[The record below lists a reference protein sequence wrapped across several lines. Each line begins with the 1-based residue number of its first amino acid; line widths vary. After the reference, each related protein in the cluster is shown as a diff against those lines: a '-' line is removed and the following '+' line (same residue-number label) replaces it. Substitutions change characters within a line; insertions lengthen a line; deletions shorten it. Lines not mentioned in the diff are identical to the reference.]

1 MNEEMIGKLK
11 EAKSVEDVIA
21 IAREYGAPQ
30 QQLYKILP
38 ELTLEQAQA
47 LLDRVKAAVTGELS
61 DDAVEAV
68 AGGRY
73 FNEWFA
79 EDVLGIR

>member
-1 MNEEMIGKLK
+1 MNEEMLKKLMGGGKTP
-11 EAKSVEDVIA
+11 EEVVA
-21 IAREYGAPQ
+21 IAKEYG
-30 QQLYKILP
+30 K

-47 LLDRVKAAVTGELS
+47 LLDRVKNSVAGELS

>member
-1 MNEEMIGKLK
+1 M
-11 EAKSVEDVIA
+11 
-21 IAREYGAPQ
+21 
-30 QQLYKILP
+30 
-38 ELTLEQAQA
+38 TLEQAQA
-47 LLDRVKAAVTGELS
+47 LLDRVKNSVAGELS